1 MYNAIYS
8 VRKDISI
15 SSTKRFARC
24 CMTLKNPVAIGLVG
38 FGSWGRLH
46 AEAIAAHPQA
56 RLAAVTAPSLESRQA
71 AAGLY
76 PKAMIYEAPGQM
88 LAAVRLDLVI
98 VATPNH
104 THFGIASAALRS
116 GSHVL
121 LEKPMALTLSD
132 CRALSE
138 DARRLGK
145 MLFLGHELRLST
157 QWGRIKDVID
167 EGRIGRPGYVLVEL
181 SRRPYRLGAGGWR
194 YDRSRVGSWA
204 LEEPVHFFD
213 LARWYLAENGEP
225 ETVYAVGNSVD
236 PARPDLYDNFSALLR
251 YPGGAQ
257 AVITQTLAASGHHKT
272 VKVTGTKGSVRA
284 AWSGALDR
292 DLDPLCSLELS
303 EGQET
308 ATLNLGAPSG
318 GLVELRAEIDAC
330 IQAVQEGRPPGRMAT
345 ATDGEWSVALC
356 LAAEASVRSG
366 EVVRLDEM
374 MK

>member
-15 SSTKRFARC
+15 FVTTGFAQR
-24 CMTLKNPVAIGLVG
+24 CMTLKNQVAVGLVG

-46 AEAIAAHPQA
+46 AEAILANAQA

-71 AAGLY
+71 AGGLY
-76 PKAMIYEAPGQM
+76 PGAMIYEDHERM
-88 LAAVRLDLVI
+88 LSAEHLDLVV

-104 THFGIASAALRS
+104 THFEIASAALAM
-116 GSHVL
+116 GTHVL

-132 CRALSE
+132 CRALSG

-157 QWGRIKDVID
+157 QWGRIKEVIE

-194 YDRSRVGSWA
+194 FDRSRVGSWS

-213 LARWYLAENGEP
+213 LARWYLAANGEP
-225 ETVYAVGNSVD
+225 ETVYAVGNSLD

-251 YPGGAQ
+251 YSGGAQ

-272 VKVTGTKGSVRA
+272 VKVTGTKGSVRGT
-284 AWSGALDR
+284 WSGVLDR

-303 EGQET
+303 EGQDT
-308 ATLNLGAPSG
+308 VALNLGVPSVG
-318 GLVELRAEIDAC
+318 RVELQAEIDAC
-330 IQAVQEGRPPGRMAT
+330 IEAVREGRPPRRMAT

-356 LAAEASVRSG
+356 LAAEESVRSG